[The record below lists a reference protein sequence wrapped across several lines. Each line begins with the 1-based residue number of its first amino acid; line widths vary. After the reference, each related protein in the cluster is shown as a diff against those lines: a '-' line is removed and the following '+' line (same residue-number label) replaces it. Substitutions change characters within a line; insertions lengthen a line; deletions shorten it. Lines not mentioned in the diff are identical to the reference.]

1 MAGKIVLQERIV
13 LQEEVESILQENCI
27 TIIVLQV

>member
-1 MAGKIVLQERIV
+1 MAGKIVLQEGIV

-27 TIIVLQV
+27 AIIVLQV